1 MSNEQ
6 IIREAYERAE
16 KVDVKGWVEC
26 FTSDGTFTDM
36 SIGVTYRGPDGPT
49 GLGKTVEVYAQAFPD
64 MHRDL
69 YRFFNAGD
77 VVVVELA
84 LQGTHKGP
92 LPTPMGILP
101 PTGKRMDAPCCDVFR
116 LVNGKIQ
123 SFNCYPSGTAIF
135 AQLGVL
141 SNIEAAIA
149 HS

>member
-1 MSNEQ
+1 MLAPAVAEPIEEKREVLAPCSFSPTKRRQPALEKQPSTSGYADALGVSASRGRRRSRRDVPVSNEQ
-6 IIREAYERAE
+6 IIRKAYERAE

-49 GLGKTVEVYAQAFPD
+49 GLGKTVEAYAQAFPD

-84 LQGTHKGP
+84 LQGTH
-92 LPTPMGILP
+92 
-101 PTGKRMDAPCCDVFR
+101 
-116 LVNGKIQ
+116 
-123 SFNCYPSGTAIF
+123 
-135 AQLGVL
+135 
-141 SNIEAAIA
+141 
-149 HS
+149 